1 MRRRPRSTLIGGVV
15 VVVAILGGASLTE
28 SVTKGLLLNVGVGLA
43 LLLALDL
50 NVAQWL
56 DAVVKAEG
64 EAKERIAEA
73 ARLVEEAETVLDYKY
88 AVHDY
93 LKLPRPDKIG
103 GNFPGW
109 DD

>member
-1 MRRRPRSTLIGGVV
+1 M
-15 VVVAILGGASLTE
+15 
-28 SVTKGLLLNVGVGLA
+28 GLA

-93 LKLPRPDKIG
+93 LKLPRPDEDQEGTFRG
-103 GNFPGW
+103 GTIRFH
-109 DD
+109 DS